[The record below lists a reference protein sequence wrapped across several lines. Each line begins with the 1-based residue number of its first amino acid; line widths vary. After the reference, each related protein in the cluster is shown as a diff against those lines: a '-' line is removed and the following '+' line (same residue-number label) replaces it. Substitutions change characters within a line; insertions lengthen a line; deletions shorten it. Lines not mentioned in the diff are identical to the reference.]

1 MEIRFFDGTDNLS
14 DALWVRDEVFTK
26 EQGFTIPDEDEFD
39 AVSRHMVVYREG
51 RPAATGR
58 VYCDAD
64 GETFHIGRIAVCK
77 AFRGEQ
83 LGRLLME
90 RLEAAARE
98 RGAKKSS
105 WARSSTPSPFMRS
118 AATGPRGNGS
128 SRNSASMRRLSRS
141 FSEHPRHKK
150 RPAERP
156 GVCPQ
161 IAYFIA

>member
-77 AFRGEQ
+77 AFRGGQ

-98 RGAKKSS
+98 RGAKKIVVG
-105 WARSSTPSPFMRS
+105 AQLYAIPFYEKCGYRP
-118 AATGPRGNGS
+118 TGERFFEEFCEHET
-128 SRNSASMRRLSRS
+128 LVKE
-141 FSEHPRHKK
+141 FS
-150 RPAERP
+150 
-156 GVCPQ
+156 
-161 IAYFIA
+161 